1 MGSTVA
7 GDDDDDE
14 SNGGGFGSLI
24 KRIDADE
31 DLRIIDAV
39 GRTEK
44 ECANVTNRRNATV
57 VNFVIM
63 V

>member
-1 MGSTVA
+1 LLAMMMTMSQ
-7 GDDDDDE
+7 
-14 SNGGGFGSLI
+14 
-24 KRIDADE
+24 RIDADE